1 MYQSEANYHHYV
13 LQHDKSF
20 IMWMTL
26 MSTWVDR
33 EGEGSPIETTHSTQ
47 VFFHF
52 EPEAVRMF
60 LLRERLKLQPL
71 GAETARYMYM

>member
-1 MYQSEANYHHYV
+1 MQKRRGKAWYIFYHVNDVSVY
-13 LQHDKSF
+13 LGRQ
-20 IMWMTL
+20 
-26 MSTWVDR
+26 R
-33 EGEGSPIETTHSTQ
+33 GEGSPIETTHSTQ

-60 LLRERLKLQPL
+60 LLHERLKLQPL